1 MKPQLVNGLTD
12 ALRMGMIE
20 AQRQKAISIGKDE
33 QMEAL
38 FDYLCSNQF
47 AQYIRSLVE
56 TYEELRTQLGK
67 EKAAMQRIWKKREGQ
82 IDRVTTQ
89 VVGICGDLQ
98 GIASS
103 ALPHLDDLAVLEA
116 E

>member
-1 MKPQLVNGLTD
+1 MGL
-12 ALRMGMIE
+12 ME
-20 AQRQKAISIGKDE
+20 AQRQKAISVGKGE

-38 FDYLCSNQF
+38 YGYLCSNQF
-47 AQYIRSLVE
+47 AQYIRSMVE
-56 TYEELRTQLGK
+56 TYEERRTELER

-82 IDRVTTQ
+82 IGRMTSQ
-89 VVGICGDLQ
+89 VMGICGDLQ

-103 ALPHLDDLAVLEA
+103 ALPHLEDLAVLEA